1 MRRDMS
7 EEKQDYQH
15 LEERIDANE
24 ERLDRHDDRLDN
36 LEATVADMRRE
47 TREGLNAVNANIET
61 LSQQMTNMDSRLVE
75 EKIKWGDVF
84 RSVVKWTIR
93 TGLAII
99 AYAAGLNI
107 TRTIFGLGG

>member
-1 MRRDMS
+1 MCDHAA
-7 EEKQDYQH
+7 YQQLKDQIAGH
-15 LEERIDANE
+15 E
-24 ERLDRHDDRLDN
+24 ERLGT
-36 LEATVADMRRE
+36 LENTVAEMRRE
-47 TREGLNAVNANIET
+47 TRDGLSAVNASIVA
-61 LSQQMTNMDSRLVE
+61 LSRQMANMDSRIVE

-107 TRTIFGLGG
+107 TKVLLNFTH